1 MTMKNKVLL
10 TDIDG
15 VFLDW
20 FVAFERY
27 MISQGYGQTGKVHT
41 RHDDMGLYFGVDN
54 NEVYGLVDGFNS
66 GHWEFGTL
74 PAIDGAIE
82 GVQKLIDEGY
92 RFIGITSCSTHPQT
106 VALRKANLFNV
117 FGDVFDA
124 VHCVDVGESKAT
136 HLADHD
142 PSFWIED
149 KAPAADLG
157 LVYGHKCM
165 LIDQTWN
172 SDEVIDSRV
181 KRCYGWKDIV
191 EHILGG

>member
-1 MTMKNKVLL
+1 MKNKIIL

-15 VFLDW
+15 CFLSW
-20 FVAFERY
+20 IEAFTRY
-27 MISQGYGQTGKVHT
+27 MISQGYTPANKVHT
-41 RHDDMGLYFGVDN
+41 QHDDLGTFFGFDN
-54 NEVYGLVDGFNS
+54 SEIPEIVNTFNS

-74 PAIDGAIE
+74 PPIDGAIE
-82 GVQKLIDEGY
+82 GSKKLLDSGY

-106 VALRKANLFNV
+106 IALRKANLYNV
-117 FGDVFDA
+117 FGDIFDA

-149 KAPAADLG
+149 KATAANLG
-157 LVYGHKCM
+157 LVYGHKCI

-172 SDEVIDSRV
+172 SNEFLDNRAI
-181 KRCYGWKDIV
+181 RCYGWEEIV
-191 EHILGG
+191 NHILKD